1 MKKVFLFLM
10 VIALSVFTLSA
21 QQRSIEGFTTYGL
34 FNNALDAA
42 ATIDESV
49 TDLDFSTL
57 GKDYL
62 FAGVAGN
69 PQLLNN
75 SANTSGLLLGYYKA
89 AEKPWSVFTDISWTG
104 TEDQGPGPHAVDNG
118 VDTVTK
124 YNYRLFNYLNPN
136 ATFLMNFGGFST
148 GLGLDVYLEDNKVIA
163 NNYEQTNSATNTTTE
178 MKAKNFTTD
187 LSLSVPFYME
197 KEKLSH
203 YAKLNVG
210 LTIVDKSS
218 SNYQATNGTATVDN
232 ETKNIATTI
241 SPSVLYKLSMPT
253 EKLGTFYG
261 SGKIGF
267 EFLST
272 KNTFDNTISE
282 FSTNAD
288 ESFSPGVN
296 VELISGLRMEQST
309 DGDWLRFRLNPE
321 ATYSFNSE
329 LYQTGSTSSITSGG
343 TTSTIT
349 YVGGKYQDISNS
361 LTLSLRSAMEVKPEK
376 WIVGLMLGAR
386 GSVGFTNTIQTERAA
401 KLSNQEADEPTN
413 KTVNNNWTARAYANF
428 GIFIPL
434 PNGYRF
440 DIAVDTGQNLLVPA
454 NLRMQLIVPLGK
466 TTGF

>member
-21 QQRSIEGFTTYGL
+21 QSTSIEGSTTYGL

-69 PQLLNN
+69 PQWLNN
-75 SANTSGLLLGYYKA
+75 STTYTNGLLLGYYKA
-89 AEKPWSVFTDISWTG
+89 AEKPWSVYTDIYWTG
-104 TEDQGPGPHAVDNG
+104 TGNQTGEVSDGENV
-118 VDTVTK
+118 TTK
-124 YNYRLFNYLNPN
+124 YNYKLFN
-136 ATFLMNFGGFST
+136 TFHPSAQFLINLGAFST
-148 GLGLDVYLEDNKVIA
+148 GLGLDVNLQDNKNFA
-163 NNYEQTNSATNTTTE
+163 NNYEMVDTE
-178 MKAKNFTTD
+178 FDIKDLRKAKNFTTD
-187 LSLSVPFYME
+187 LRLSVPFYME
-197 KEKLSH
+197 KGKLSH
-203 YAKLNVG
+203 YASLDLGLYINDTGGSRKITVGGTTTADETTKL
-210 LTIVDKSS
+210 I
-218 SNYQATNGTATVDN
+218 GTRF
-232 ETKNIATTI
+232 
-241 SPSVLYKLSMPT
+241 SPSVFYKLSMPT

-261 SGKIGF
+261 SGQINLSMDSSSYEYEDNVLDFKSSSKSKFAPGF
-267 EFLST
+267 GARLT
-272 KNTFDNTISE
+272 
-282 FSTNAD
+282 A
-288 ESFSPGVN
+288 
-296 VELISGLRMEQST
+296 GLRMEQST

-329 LYQTGSTSSITSGG
+329 SYQTGSTSSTTFGG
-343 TTSTIT
+343 TTTT
-349 YVGGKYQDISNS
+349 NTEVGRKDQGISNS

-386 GSVGFTNTIQTERAA
+386 GSVGFTNTIQTERDA
-401 KLSNQEADEPTN
+401 KPSDQETDEPTD
-413 KTVNNNWTARAYANF
+413 KTVNNNWTALASANF

-440 DIAVDTGQNLLVPA
+440 DVRLNGSNALEFDSLT
-454 NLRMQLIVPLGK
+454 MQLIIPLGQ